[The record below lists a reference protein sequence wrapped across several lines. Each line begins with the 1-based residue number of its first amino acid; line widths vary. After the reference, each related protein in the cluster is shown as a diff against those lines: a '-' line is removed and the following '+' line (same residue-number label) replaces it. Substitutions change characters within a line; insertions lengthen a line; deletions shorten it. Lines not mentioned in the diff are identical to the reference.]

1 MAFFRGDFTSQVMQ
15 MVTTIHVVMPE
26 YIDKKDTR
34 VLYLLHGLSDNCSN
48 WFRLTSLER
57 YANEYKIA
65 VVVPEVQRS
74 MYTNMKYGLRYFD
87 YVSEE
92 LPRFISQ
99 MFGVPN
105 DREHRFVAGLS
116 MGGYGALKCALTYPE
131 RYAGCAAFSSACDI
145 QELVHGPLGEA
156 RKDEN
161 RAIYGEKL
169 EIPEEDDLFFLAE
182 QCSKQK
188 EQPCFL
194 MTCGDQ
200 DILLPQNHKLRDRM
214 QELGFDLRYEE
225 WEGDHTWMFWDT
237 SLQLALSYLMG
248 EKLGGNPTPLAER
261 ED

>member
-116 MGGYGALKCALTYPE
+116 MGGYGALKCALT
-131 RYAGCAAFSSACDI
+131 
-145 QELVHGPLGEA
+145 
-156 RKDEN
+156 
-161 RAIYGEKL
+161 
-169 EIPEEDDLFFLAE
+169 
-182 QCSKQK
+182 
-188 EQPCFL
+188 
-194 MTCGDQ
+194 
-200 DILLPQNHKLRDRM
+200 
-214 QELGFDLRYEE
+214 
-225 WEGDHTWMFWDT
+225 
-237 SLQLALSYLMG
+237 
-248 EKLGGNPTPLAER
+248 
-261 ED
+261 